1 MHLIEP
7 LPLIIVIQISKE
19 NSVEII
25 ESLCIPFI
33 ATTRIFMLVLGFSSI
48 LISLSGNL
56 KTKLGTKR
64 NFTEK
69 FSLCN

>member
-1 MHLIEP
+1 MHLIVL

-19 NSVEII
+19 NSVESI

-33 ATTRIFMLVLGFSSI
+33 VTTRIFMLVLGLSSI
-48 LISLSGNL
+48 LISLSGDL
-56 KTKLGTKR
+56 KTKLGTKQ
-64 NFTEK
+64 NFNEK